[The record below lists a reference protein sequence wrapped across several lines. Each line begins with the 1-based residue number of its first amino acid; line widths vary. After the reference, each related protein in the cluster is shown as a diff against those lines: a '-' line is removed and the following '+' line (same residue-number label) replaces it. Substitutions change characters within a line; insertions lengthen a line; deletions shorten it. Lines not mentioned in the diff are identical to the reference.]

1 MLAFREEL
9 IELLKRTKLINGKSL
24 LAVLKIHFQFMRIA
38 KKFLGERIP
47 LPKPHP
53 LDAFGVSPEPP
64 SAALLSTVPIVT
76 NLPND
81 H

>member
-1 MLAFREEL
+1 MLAFREGL
-9 IELLKRTKLINGKSL
+9 IELLNRTKLINGKLL

-38 KKFLGERIP
+38 KNFLGRGYP
-47 LPKPHP
+47 LHKPHP
-53 LDAFGVSPEPP
+53 LDAFGVSPVPP
-64 SAALLSTVPIVT
+64 SALLSTVPIVT